1 MREGS
6 VEEAQ
11 FIRLTETPVP
21 KLIVT
26 LAIPTMCSMVI
37 TAVYNMADTYFVAQ
51 LGTSAAGAVGIVF
64 SMMAIIQAIGF
75 NIGMGAGSLLSR
87 LLGKRDAAAAGVY
100 ASSAMAMAVS
110 VGAIVGAAGLYWNAA
125 LMRLL
130 GATPNILP
138 YAQDYARFIFL
149 GTPVMCL
156 AFVLNN
162 LMRAQGKAA
171 LSTLGLSAGGV
182 VNLLLDPLFIFGFGW
197 GIAGAAIATLVSQC
211 LSCAILFYLFSSGRS
226 AVQPS
231 WSALSPEARVYGRI
245 FTTGFP
251 AFCRQGLA
259 SIATVALNVSAAAYG
274 DEAVAAMSIVGR
286 IFMLFF
292 AVTLGLGQ
300 GFQPVAGYNYG
311 AGKYERVKEAYRF
324 CIGAGTAAMTL
335 LAAAGFW
342 FAPQIIAAFRAEDAA
357 VIAIGA
363 FALRAQCAVLPLQPS
378 IVATNMLFQSV
389 GKPAQATFLSI
400 CRQGLYF
407 LPLLFWLVSRYQ
419 LLGVQIT
426 QPCADAL
433 TFLSCLPLAY
443 TFHQELDRRIAA
455 R

>member
-1 MREGS
+1 
-6 VEEAQ
+6 
-11 FIRLTETPVP
+11 
-21 KLIVT
+21 
-26 LAIPTMCSMVI
+26 
-37 TAVYNMADTYFVAQ
+37 
-51 LGTSAAGAVGIVF
+51 
-64 SMMAIIQAIGF
+64 
-75 NIGMGAGSLLSR
+75 
-87 LLGKRDAAAAGVY
+87 
-100 ASSAMAMAVS
+100 
-110 VGAIVGAAGLYWNAA
+110 
-125 LMRLL
+125 MRLL

-138 YAQDYARFIFL
+138 YAQDYARYIFL

-162 LMRAQGKAA
+162 LMRAQGKAV
-171 LSTLGLSAGGV
+171 LSTVGLGAGGV
-182 VNLLLDPLFIFGFGW
+182 VNLLLDPLFIFGLGW
-197 GIAGAAIATLVSQC
+197 GIAGAAIATLFSQC
-211 LSCAILFYLFSSGRS
+211 LSCGILFYLFSSKRS
-226 AVQPS
+226 AVRPS
-231 WSALSPEARVYGRI
+231 WAAISRCPRLYGRI

-311 AGKYERVKEAYRF
+311 AGKYGRVKEAYRF
-324 CIGAGTAAMTL
+324 CIVAGTSAMTL
-335 LAAAGFW
+335 LAALGFC
-342 FAPQIIAAFRAEDAA
+342 FAPQIIALFRAEDAA
-357 VIAIGA
+357 VVAIGA
-363 FALRAQCAVLPLQPS
+363 FALRAQCVALPLQPS

-389 GKPAQATFLSI
+389 GKSEQATFLSL
-400 CRQGLYF
+400 CRQGIYF
-407 LPLLFWLVSRYQ
+407 LPLLFLLVPHYQ

-426 QPCADAL
+426 QPGADAL

-443 TFHQELDRRIAA
+443 AFHKELDRRMSA